1 MTWVITAIATAAE
14 VSVFTAAAGTAIAGS
29 TALSTY
35 GQIEAGKAQQEA
47 LERQAEQEKI
57 AAEGRELQR
66 RQELN
71 KVLASNI
78 VGASMSGMTGEGT
91 PASIAL
97 ESAKQIGTSEGM
109 IGLSEKLKRRQLKMR
124 GKMAK
129 QTGYLNAVSSAV
141 NLAMGSGLMS
151 AGGRTD
157 GGAPVEDAK
166 PTAGKN
172 P

>member
-1 MTWVITAIATAAE
+1 MAFFIVAAQVAVVAGAAT
-14 VSVFTAAAGTAIAGS
+14 SI
-29 TALSTY
+29 Y
-35 GQIEAGKAQQEA
+35 GQVEAGKAQQDV
-47 LERQAEQEKI
+47 LEEQARQEKI

-97 ESAKQIGTSEGM
+97 ESAKAIGTSESM
-109 IGLSEKLKRRQLKMR
+109 IGLSEKLKRRQIRMQ

-129 QTGYLNAVSSAV
+129 GTAYTQATSTLLKGAADAYGGFQTYQANK
-141 NLAMGSGLMS
+141 
-151 AGGRTD
+151 
-157 GGAPVEDAK
+157 PK
-166 PTAGKN
+166 PTSGEK

>member
-78 VGASMSGMTGEGT
+78 VGMSTSGMTGEGT

-109 IGLSEKLKRRQLKMR
+109 IGLSDRLRQAQLRRQGAMAR
-124 GKMAK
+124 G
-129 QTGYLNAVSSAV
+129 
-141 NLAMGSGLMS
+141 
-151 AGGRTD
+151 
-157 GGAPVEDAK
+157 
-166 PTAGKN
+166 TAGIQAASTLLSGAGTVSQAFGD
-172 P
+172 

>member
-1 MTWVITAIATAAE
+1 MSWVITAAVAA
-14 VSVFTAAAGTAIAGS
+14 VAGTVTS
-29 TALSTY
+29 VY
-35 GQIEAGKAQQEA
+35 GQVESGKAQAEA
-47 LERQAEQEKI
+47 FERQAEEEKI

-78 VGASMSGMTGEGT
+78 VGASVSGITGEGT

-109 IGLSEKLKRRQLKMR
+109 IGLSEKLKRRQLRMQ

-129 QTGYLNAVSSAV
+129 GTAYTQATSTLLKGAGSMAQSIASASS
-141 NLAMGSGLMS
+141 GP
-151 AGGRTD
+151 
-157 GGAPVEDAK
+157 APVVDAK

>member
-1 MTWVITAIATAAE
+1 MSFAIVASL
-14 VSVFTAAAGTAIAGS
+14 VAAGTAVSA
-29 TALSTY
+29 Y
-35 GQIEAGKAQQEA
+35 GQVQAGKAAE
-47 LERQAEQEKI
+47 EQAIEQARQEKI

-71 KVLASNI
+71 KVLASNV

-97 ESAKQIGTSEGM
+97 ESAKAIGTSESM

-129 QTGYLNAVSSAV
+129 QTGYLNALSSGL

-151 AGGRTD
+151 AGGRSD
-157 GGAPVEDAK
+157 GGAPVEDAT

-172 P
+172 PNG

>member
-66 RQELN
+66 QQELN

-78 VGASMSGMTGEGT
+78 VSASMSGETGEGST
-91 PASIAL
+91 ASLSL
-97 ESAKQIGTSEGM
+97 ETAKQIGTSEAM
-109 IGLSEKLKRRQLKMR
+109 IGLTERLAEAQTLRKARMARGTANIGAASTLLK
-124 GKMAK
+124 GTAK
-129 QTGYLNAVSSAV
+129 VANAFA
-141 NLAMGSGLMS
+141 
-151 AGGRTD
+151 
-157 GGAPVEDAK
+157 
-166 PTAGKN
+166 
-172 P
+172 

>member
-1 MTWVITAIATAAE
+1 MAFFIVAAQVAVVAGAAT
-14 VSVFTAAAGTAIAGS
+14 SI
-29 TALSTY
+29 Y
-35 GQIEAGKAQQEA
+35 GQVEAGKAQQDA
-47 LERQAEQEKI
+47 LEEQARQEKI

-97 ESAKQIGTSEGM
+97 ESAKAIGTSESI

-129 QTGYLNAVSSAV
+129 QTGYLNALSSGL

-151 AGGRTD
+151 AGGRSD
-157 GGAPVEDAK
+157 GGAPVEDAT

-172 P
+172 PNG

>member
-1 MTWVITAIATAAE
+1 MSFV
-14 VSVFTAAAGTAIAGS
+14 VAAAVATIAS
-29 TALSTY
+29 TAVSAY
-35 GQIEAGKAQQEA
+35 GQVQAGKAQE
-47 LERQAEQEKI
+47 EQAIEQARQEKI

-66 RQELN
+66 RQEMN

-109 IGLSEKLKRRQLKMR
+109 IGLSEKLKRRQIRMQ

-129 QTGYLNAVSSAV
+129 GTAYTQATSTLLKGAGSMAQSIASASS
-141 NLAMGSGLMS
+141 GP
-151 AGGRTD
+151 
-157 GGAPVEDAK
+157 APVVDAK

>member
-78 VGASMSGMTGEGT
+78 VGMSTSGMTGEGT

-97 ESAKQIGTSEGM
+97 ESAKQVGASEGM
-109 IGLSEKLKRRQLKMR
+109 IGLSEKLRRRQIRMQ

-129 QTGYLNAVSSAV
+129 GTAYTQATSTLLKGAADAYGGFQTYQANKE
-141 NLAMGSGLMS
+141 
-151 AGGRTD
+151 T
-157 GGAPVEDAK
+157 
-166 PTAGKN
+166 
-172 P
+172 